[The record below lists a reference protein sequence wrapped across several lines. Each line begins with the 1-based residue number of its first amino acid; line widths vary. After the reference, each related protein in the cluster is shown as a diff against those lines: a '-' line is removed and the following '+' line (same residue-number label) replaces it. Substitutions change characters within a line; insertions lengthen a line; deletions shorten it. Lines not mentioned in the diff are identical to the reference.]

1 MTQIRLGT
9 RRNGQV
15 SRGIGDI
22 LQGVYGV
29 DFTCIRTDD
38 L

>member
-1 MTQIRLGT
+1 MTQLRPGT
-9 RRNGQV
+9 RRNGQG
-15 SRGIGDI
+15 SRRIGDI

-29 DFTCIRTDD
+29 EFTCIRTDD